1 MGCFS
6 SLEEART
13 MNSLIHGLTTAID
26 GFAAFAPSFFAGLI
40 VLLLG
45 YVIARVLAG
54 VARTLLRRIGIER
67 LMGRLG
73 IARGYNA
80 DDGARWAGRI
90 VFWLVMIVTIM
101 QVARVW
107 NLTFV
112 AIGFAA
118 LIAYLP
124 HVIAA
129 AVILGVAIML
139 GNWVRDRLVRSRT
152 LSGDGGLNEN
162 QVRFFPS
169 MVRAG
174 ILAVGTFM
182 ALRELQIAPEIVNVA
197 FTLTLGAFAL
207 AGALAFGL
215 GGRDVAGRIAQS
227 WYERRR
233 ELGRGIQDVGPARTV

>member
-1 MGCFS
+1 MD
-6 SLEEART
+6 
-13 MNSLIHGLTTAID
+13 SLIHGLTTAVD

-45 YVIARVLAG
+45 YIIARVLAG
-54 VARTLLRRIGIER
+54 VARTLLRRIHFER
-67 LMGRLG
+67 LMARLG
-73 IARGYNA
+73 IGGGYDS
-80 DDGARWAGRI
+80 DDGARWTGKA
-90 VFWLVMIVTIM
+90 VFWIVMIVTLM

-107 NLTFV
+107 GLTFV
-112 AIGFAA
+112 AVGFAS

-129 AVILGVAIML
+129 AVILGVAIMF
-139 GNWVRDRLVRSRT
+139 GNWVRDRLARSPT
-152 LSGDGGLNEN
+152 LSGNGGTDR
-162 QVRFFPS
+162 QMRFLPS
-169 MVRAG
+169 GIRIG
-174 ILAVGTFM
+174 ILVVGAFM
-182 ALRELQIAPEIVNVA
+182 ALRELRIAPEIVNVA

-233 ELGRGIQDVGPARTV
+233 DQSRYENVTISPPRTV